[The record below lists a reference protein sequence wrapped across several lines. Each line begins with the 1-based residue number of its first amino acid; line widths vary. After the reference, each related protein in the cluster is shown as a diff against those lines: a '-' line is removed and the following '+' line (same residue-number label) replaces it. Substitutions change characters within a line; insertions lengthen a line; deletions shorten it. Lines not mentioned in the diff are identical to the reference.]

1 MSTARVEFLAT
12 LRAGLR
18 GLTAAQLEEVI
29 ADYGAHFDEASAAG
43 REERE
48 VAAALGD
55 PLALAAELR
64 VEHHIS
70 RWQDSPSPQSALEV
84 VNSIGAAGILHRGLM
99 SLALALFAALFLCAL
114 LASLI
119 LFGGGVWMA
128 FAGASLDLPGGTPVV
143 WLGCAGLM
151 LASISLFAFTALA
164 AIGAVN
170 VLGRL
175 SRVRYQLLTL
185 PTPGKNP

>member
-18 GLTAAQLEEVI
+18 GLPAAQLEEVI

-114 LASLI
+114 L
-119 LFGGGVWMA
+119 
-128 FAGASLDLPGGTPVV
+128 DLPGGTPVV